1 MKQYKLLNP
10 GPACTTDNVK
20 QAMLNVGDVC
30 PREIETGDLMKKVS
44 TDIKELLTSN
54 PEKYECTLLTSSGTG
69 SVEMVISSLPLGSN
83 VLNIING
90 AYGQRIKNM
99 LEVYDIDHTNIDFEE
114 GSINIEEV
122 IELLNPRGGW
132 NYSLGQYTHI
142 CMVHC
147 ETTTGIINPLR
158 KLCLVA
164 QKFNCEII
172 VDAMSSAFAYP
183 IDLDRYGIQYLC
195 CSSNKIVQGMAGIG
209 MVLLRKDIINTLH
222 ARSVYLDLKSQT
234 EYFQKTNQMRFTPP
248 VQIINALSIALDELK
263 LETVKGRYARYDELN
278 TYIFN
283 KMQSFGFEPLINK
296 KENSIIIT
304 SFIEPKGF
312 DFESFHS
319 YLKDHGYVIYPGKV
333 SNQQTFRISN
343 IGNLLKADII
353 EFIKLVEKY
362 VISTTRS

>member
-1 MKQYKLLNP
+1 MKQYKLLNT

-20 QAMLNVGDVC
+20 HAMLNVGDVC

-44 TDIKELLTSN
+44 DDVKELLTSN

-69 SVEMVISSLPLGSN
+69 AVEMVISSLPKN
-83 VLNIING
+83 AKVLNIING
-90 AYGQRIKNM
+90 SYGERIQEM
-99 LEVYDIDHTNIDFEE
+99 LDVYDID
-114 GSINIEEV
+114 
-122 IELLNPRGGW
+122 
-132 NYSLGQYTHI
+132 NYSMDFVESSLDIDWIHDVLQRDNFSHI
-142 CMVHC
+142 SFVHC

-158 KLCLVA
+158 KLCFIA
-164 QKFNCEII
+164 QKFGCKII

>member
-69 SVEMVISSLPLGSN
+69 SVEMVISSLPKNAN

-114 GSINIEEV
+114 GSINVEEV
-122 IELLNPRGGW
+122 VELLT
-132 NYSLGQYTHI
+132 LGQYTHI

-164 QKFNCEII
+164 QKFDCEII

-183 IDLDRYGIQYLC
+183 IDLDRYGIHYLC
-195 CSSNKIVQGMAGIG
+195 CSSNKLAQGMAGLG
-209 MVLLRKDIINTLH
+209 MVLVRKDILYNLH

-234 EYFQKTNQMRFTPP
+234 ESFQKTNQMRFTPP
-248 VQIINALSIALDELK
+248 VQLINALSAALDELK
-263 LETVKGRYARYDELN
+263 IETVKGRYDRYKLYNE
-278 TYIFN
+278 YVFN
-283 KMQSFGFEPLINK
+283 KMESLGFKSLIDRE
-296 KENSIIIT
+296 ENSVIIT
-304 SFIEPKGF
+304 SFIEPNDF

-319 YLKDHGYVIYPGKV
+319 YLKDNGYVIYPGKV
-333 SNQQTFRISN
+333 ANANTFRLSN
-343 IGNLLKADII
+343 IGNLSRTDLI